1 MMKLFWRQVMLYR
14 MTQFILAVAYLAT
27 FGATTLNAQ
36 KMTRMSRDETAIR
49 KLIQQIQDGWN
60 AHDPK
65 AAAAPFAID
74 ADFVVVTGLHLKGRD
89 EIERGFAFRL
99 SQPDYKASKNTITVK
114 SIRFLRPDV
123 AIVHTTFDIEYS
135 EGGEIKRDHAIET
148 AVVTKARGRWSII
161 AFQNT
166 VVAPQQPPGFE
177 PPDGY

>member
-1 MMKLFWRQVMLYR
+1 MLYR